1 MNIVFFYES
10 LALGGQQTQ
19 TYQLVRRLAERGHR
33 MSWVYLC
40 GGGLEAQVAEHA
52 RIRRIARPFGKKD
65 YLLRPWRILG
75 AAYELSTWMRAE
87 RADIVVSGS
96 GIGSLVAGLASRRTG
111 ARHFRLVGCSLQQI
125 ERTLYRVYR
134 WCGIDRLIDGYFGWP
149 AVFDELASKGVSR
162 EKFIEVD
169 NAVDTEM
176 FVPLT
181 EEERKEIRRSLGIE
195 ADELVIGWIGRVAEN
210 MQVGN
215 TVDLCAELRRRGFDR
230 FRLLAVG
237 GGPWMDALRSK
248 IDRLGLTR
256 HSLLTDWVPMEQ
268 VNRYVNAMDIVPLL
282 EEDPQ
287 GGSIVREA
295 MACGRIALSV
305 DGSSGTQRRF
315 MPAGAAVL
323 VPPEQFISAAAD
335 AVLALA
341 ADLPGRSS
349 IGENARRY
357 AVQHMSF
364 DTQAATLLRAFER

>member
-19 TYQLVRRLAERGHR
+19 TYQLVRRLAARGHR
-33 MSWVYLC
+33 MSWVYLS
-40 GGGLEAQVAEHA
+40 GGGLEDQVAEHA
-52 RIRRIARPFGKKD
+52 RIRRIARPLGKKD
-65 YLLRPWRILG
+65 YLLRPWRILQ
-75 AAYELSTWMRAE
+75 AARELAQWLRAE

-96 GIGSLVAGLASRRTG
+96 GIGSLVAGLAARRTG
-111 ARHFRLVGCSLQQI
+111 AKHFRLVGCSLQQI

-162 EKFIEVD
+162 DKFIEVD

-176 FVPLT
+176 FAPLPAQ
-181 EEERKEIRRSLGIE
+181 ERDEIRRGLGIE

-215 TVDLCAELRRRGFDR
+215 TVDLCAELRRRGFER

-248 IDRLGLTR
+248 IDRLGLAR

-268 VNRYVNAMDIVPLL
+268 VNGYVNAMDIVPLL

-305 DGSSGTQRRF
+305 DGTSGTQRRF
-315 MPAGAAVL
+315 MPADAAVL
-323 VPPEQFISAAAD
+323 VPSEDFISAAAE

-341 ADLPGRSS
+341 ADPGARTR

-357 AVQHMSF
+357 AVHRMSF
-364 DTQAATLLRAFER
+364 DTQAATLLRAFGR

>member
-33 MSWVYLC
+33 MSWVYLY

-65 YLLRPWRILG
+65 YLLRPWRILR

-87 RADIVVSGS
+87 RADVVVSGS

-111 ARHFRLVGCSLQQI
+111 AR
-125 ERTLYRVYR
+125 
-134 WCGIDRLIDGYFGWP
+134 
-149 AVFDELASKGVSR
+149 VSR

-169 NAVDTEM
+169 NAVDTDM
-176 FVPLT
+176 FVPLP
-181 EEERKEIRRSLGIE
+181 EEEREEVRRSLGIE

-305 DGSSGTQRRF
+305 DGASGTQRRF
-315 MPAGAAVL
+315 MPPGAAVL
-323 VPPEQFISAAAD
+323 VSPEQFISAAAD